1 MLSLIELQNKKVEA
15 KRKKYEKDE
24 MDAYLE
30 LVFDNYKQLTEENA
44 KLTEQLR
51 NKERQMQAERDDL
64 TSKIKTLSDG
74 VQYYRS
80 IETTL
85 QKALILAEKTSKET
99 KDAAILKA
107 ESIEKAAH
115 LHADKIINNAEE
127 EYQKIRE
134 KSMQLIQQFNQ
145 YKLQLKEAASAQ
157 LQLVEGSEFDIHKPE
172 DLDTSKAAGEET
184 VSTHEKPEGTVKD
197 SRADTT
203 AESTPAEEK
212 DNEVTVAPQPVKT
225 EEKQIAPKTTE
236 MSEEDRTAEILSAD
250 TIDLRDTLEAV
261 KEQEPEV
268 QPQEPKEETQP
279 EVSAEE
285 AAETAKEEAKE
296 EKETVKIPEEPVKTV
311 TEAAVTTPVE
321 ATPVKPI
328 DVTFTSMDDEPKE
341 KEEPKAM
348 VQIEAEDKVAKNED
362 LVPTLDSLLQD
373 LNMNNKEKKTD
384 DPIEFLGSVDFLSIY
399 KMERNID

>member
-51 NKERQMQAERDDL
+51 NKERQMQAERDDFN
-64 TSKIKTLSDG
+64 TKIKTLSDG

-172 DLDTSKAAGEET
+172 DLDSSKAAGEET
-184 VSTHEKPEGTVKD
+184 VSTQEKPEGTVKD

-203 AESTPAEEK
+203 AESTSAEEK

-261 KEQEPEV
+261 KEQKPEV

-285 AAETAKEEAKE
+285 AKAKK
-296 EKETVKIPEEPVKTV
+296 EKEMVKIPEEPVKTV

-384 DPIEFLGSVDFLSIY
+384 DPFEFLGSVDF
-399 KMERNID
+399 

>member
-51 NKERQMQAERDDL
+51 NKEREMQAERDDL
-64 TSKIKTLSDG
+64 NTKIKTLSDG

-184 VSTHEKPEGTVKD
+184 VSTQEKPEGTVKD
-197 SRADTT
+197 SRADTK

-212 DNEVTVAPQPVKT
+212 DNEITVAAEPVKA
-225 EEKQIAPKTTE
+225 EENQIAPKTTE

-261 KEQEPEV
+261 KEQEPEIP
-268 QPQEPKEETQP
+268 PQEQQEKTQP
-279 EVSAEE
+279 EVPAEE
-285 AAETAKEEAKE
+285 AAETVKEEAKE
-296 EKETVKIPEEPVKTV
+296 EKETVKIPEESVKTV
-311 TEAAVTTPVE
+311 TEAAVTTPVN

-328 DVTFTSMDDEPKE
+328 DVTFTSMDDELEE
-341 KEEPKAM
+341 KEQPKTVDQLEP
-348 VQIEAEDKVAKNED
+348 EDKVAKNED

-384 DPIEFLGSVDFLSIY
+384 DPFEFLGSVDF
-399 KMERNID
+399 

>member
-51 NKERQMQAERDDL
+51 NKEREMQAERDDL
-64 TSKIKTLSDG
+64 NSKIKTLSDG

-172 DLDTSKAAGEET
+172 DLDASKAAGEET
-184 VSTHEKPEGTVKD
+184 VSTQEKPEGTVND
-197 SRADTT
+197 SQADTA

-212 DNEVTVAPQPVKT
+212 AGEVTVAAEPVKA
-225 EEKQIAPKTTE
+225 EEKQITPKTTE

-268 QPQEPKEETQP
+268 QPQEPQEKTQP

-285 AAETAKEEAKE
+285 AAETAKEAAKE

-328 DVTFTSMDDEPKE
+328 DVTFTSMDDELEE
-341 KEEPKAM
+341 KEQPKTVDQLEP
-348 VQIEAEDKVAKNED
+348 EDKVTKNED

-384 DPIEFLGSVDFLSIY
+384 DPFEFLGSVDF
-399 KMERNID
+399 

>member
-145 YKLQLKEAASAQ
+145 LKEAASAQ

-184 VSTHEKPEGTVKD
+184 VSTQEKPEGTVKD

-341 KEEPKAM
+341 KEQPKA
-348 VQIEAEDKVAKNED
+348 VNQLEPEDKVAKNED

-384 DPIEFLGSVDFLSIY
+384 DPFEFLGSVDF
-399 KMERNID
+399 

>member
-51 NKERQMQAERDDL
+51 NKEREMQAERDDL
-64 TSKIKTLSDG
+64 NSKIKTLSDG

-172 DLDTSKAAGEET
+172 DLDASKAAGEET
-184 VSTHEKPEGTVKD
+184 VSTQEKPEGTVND
-197 SRADTT
+197 SQADT
-203 AESTPAEEK
+203 AVESTPAEEK
-212 DNEVTVAPQPVKT
+212 DNEVTVVAEQVKA
-225 EEKQIAPKTTE
+225 EEKQITPKTTE

-261 KEQEPEV
+261 KGQEPEV
-268 QPQEPKEETQP
+268 QPQEPQEKTQP

-311 TEAAVTTPVE
+311 TEAVVTTPVE

-328 DVTFTSMDDEPKE
+328 DVTFTSMDDELEE
-341 KEEPKAM
+341 KEQPKTVDQLEP
-348 VQIEAEDKVAKNED
+348 EDKVAKNED

-384 DPIEFLGSVDFLSIY
+384 DPFEFLGSVDF
-399 KMERNID
+399 

>member
-51 NKERQMQAERDDL
+51 NKEREMQAERDDL
-64 TSKIKTLSDG
+64 NSKIKTLSDG

-172 DLDTSKAAGEET
+172 DLDASKAAGEET
-184 VSTHEKPEGTVKD
+184 VSTQEKPEGTVND
-197 SRADTT
+197 SQADTA

-212 DNEVTVAPQPVKT
+212 AGEVTVAAEPVKA
-225 EEKQIAPKTTE
+225 EEKQITPKTTE

-268 QPQEPKEETQP
+268 QPQEPQEKTQP

-321 ATPVKPI
+321 ATPIKPI
-328 DVTFTSMDDEPKE
+328 DVTFTSMDDELEE
-341 KEEPKAM
+341 KEQPKTVDQLEP
-348 VQIEAEDKVAKNED
+348 EDKVAKNED

-384 DPIEFLGSVDFLSIY
+384 DPFEFLGSVDF
-399 KMERNID
+399 

>member
-184 VSTHEKPEGTVKD
+184 VSTQEKPEGTVKD

-285 AAETAKEEAKE
+285 AAETAKEKAKE

-328 DVTFTSMDDEPKE
+328 DVTFTSMDDELEE
-341 KEEPKAM
+341 KEQSKAVDQFEP
-348 VQIEAEDKVAKNED
+348 EDKVAKNED
-362 LVPTLDSLLQD
+362 LVPTLDSMLQD

-384 DPIEFLGSVDFLSIY
+384 DPFEFLGSVDF
-399 KMERNID
+399 

>member
-184 VSTHEKPEGTVKD
+184 VSTQEKPEGTVKD
-197 SRADTT
+197 SQADTT

-296 EKETVKIPEEPVKTV
+296 EKETVKIPEESVKTV

-384 DPIEFLGSVDFLSIY
+384 DPFEFLGSVDF
-399 KMERNID
+399 

>member
-184 VSTHEKPEGTVKD
+184 VSTQEKPEGTVKD
-197 SRADTT
+197 SQADTT

-348 VQIEAEDKVAKNED
+348 VQIEVEDKVAKNED

-384 DPIEFLGSVDFLSIY
+384 DPFEFLGSVDF
-399 KMERNID
+399 

>member
-51 NKERQMQAERDDL
+51 NKERQMQAERDDFN
-64 TSKIKTLSDG
+64 TKIKTLSDG

-184 VSTHEKPEGTVKD
+184 VSTQEKPEGTVKD

-212 DNEVTVAPQPVKT
+212 DNEVTVAPQPVRT

-250 TIDLRDTLEAV
+250 TIDLRDTLQAV

-268 QPQEPKEETQP
+268 QPQELKEETQP

-311 TEAAVTTPVE
+311 TEAAVTTPVN

-328 DVTFTSMDDEPKE
+328 DVTFTSMDDELEE
-341 KEEPKAM
+341 KEQPKTVDQLEP
-348 VQIEAEDKVAKNED
+348 EDKVAKNED

-384 DPIEFLGSVDFLSIY
+384 DPFEFLGSVDF
-399 KMERNID
+399 

>member
-115 LHADKIINNAEE
+115 LHTDKIINNAEE

-184 VSTHEKPEGTVKD
+184 VSTQEKPEGTVKD
-197 SRADTT
+197 SQADTT

-384 DPIEFLGSVDFLSIY
+384 DPFEFLGSVDF
-399 KMERNID
+399 

>member
-51 NKERQMQAERDDL
+51 NKERQMQAERDDFN
-64 TSKIKTLSDG
+64 TKIKTLSDG

-172 DLDTSKAAGEET
+172 DLDSSKAAGEEI
-184 VSTHEKPEGTVKD
+184 VSTQEKPEGTVKD

-261 KEQEPEV
+261 KEQKPEV

-285 AAETAKEEAKE
+285 AKK
-296 EKETVKIPEEPVKTV
+296 EKEMVKIPEEPVKTV

-384 DPIEFLGSVDFLSIY
+384 DPFEFLGSVDF
-399 KMERNID
+399 

>member
-184 VSTHEKPEGTVKD
+184 VSTQEKPEGTVKD

-373 LNMNNKEKKTD
+373 LNMNNQEKKTY
-384 DPIEFLGSVDFLSIY
+384 DPFEFLGSVDF
-399 KMERNID
+399 

>member
-184 VSTHEKPEGTVKD
+184 VSTQEKPEGTVKD
-197 SRADTT
+197 SQADTT

-250 TIDLRDTLEAV
+250 TIDLRDTLQAV

-384 DPIEFLGSVDFLSIY
+384 DPFEFLGSVDF
-399 KMERNID
+399 

>member
-184 VSTHEKPEGTVKD
+184 VSTQEKPEGTVKD
-197 SRADTT
+197 SQADTT

-285 AAETAKEEAKE
+285 AAETAKEEAKK

-341 KEEPKAM
+341 KEQPKA
-348 VQIEAEDKVAKNED
+348 VNQLEPEDKVAKNED

-384 DPIEFLGSVDFLSIY
+384 DPFEFLGSVDF
-399 KMERNID
+399 

>member
-51 NKERQMQAERDDL
+51 NKEREMQAERDDL
-64 TSKIKTLSDG
+64 NSKIKTLSDG

-134 KSMQLIQQFNQ
+134 KSMHLIQQFNQ

-172 DLDTSKAAGEET
+172 DLDTPEDAVEET
-184 VSTHEKPEGTVKD
+184 VSTQE
-197 SRADTT
+197 
-203 AESTPAEEK
+203 TPAEAVNDSQADTAAESASAEAK
-212 DNEVTVAPQPVKT
+212 AGEVTAAAEPVKE
-225 EEKQIAPKTTE
+225 EEKPAAPKAPE

-268 QPQEPKEETQP
+268 QPQEPQEESQP
-279 EVSAEE
+279 ETPAEE
-285 AAETAKEEAKE
+285 VTETPKAEDKEA
-296 EKETVKIPEEPVKTV
+296 EKAPEEPVKTV

-328 DVTFTSMDDEPKE
+328 DVTFTSMDDEPEEKE
-341 KEEPKAM
+341 KPKAM
-348 VQIEAEDKVAKNED
+348 EQLEPEDKVTKNED

-384 DPIEFLGSVDFLSIY
+384 DPFEFLGSVDF
-399 KMERNID
+399 

>member
-51 NKERQMQAERDDL
+51 NKERQMQEERDDL

-184 VSTHEKPEGTVKD
+184 VSTQEKPEGTVKD
-197 SRADTT
+197 SQADTT

-384 DPIEFLGSVDFLSIY
+384 DPFEFLGSVDF
-399 KMERNID
+399 

>member
-51 NKERQMQAERDDL
+51 NKEREMQAERDDL
-64 TSKIKTLSDG
+64 NTKIKTLSDG

-184 VSTHEKPEGTVKD
+184 VSTQEKPEGTVKD
-197 SRADTT
+197 SQADTT
-203 AESTPAEEK
+203 AESTPVEEK

-261 KEQEPEV
+261 KEQQPEV

-285 AAETAKEEAKE
+285 TAETAKEKAKE

-311 TEAAVTTPVE
+311 TEAAVTTPVK

-328 DVTFTSMDDEPKE
+328 DVTFTSMDDELEE
-341 KEEPKAM
+341 KEQPKA
-348 VQIEAEDKVAKNED
+348 VDQLEPEDKVAKNED

-384 DPIEFLGSVDFLSIY
+384 DPFEFLGSVDF
-399 KMERNID
+399 

>member
-51 NKERQMQAERDDL
+51 NKERQMQAERDDFN
-64 TSKIKTLSDG
+64 TKIKTLSDG

-172 DLDTSKAAGEET
+172 DLDSSKAAGEET
-184 VSTHEKPEGTVKD
+184 VSTQEKPEGTVKD

-261 KEQEPEV
+261 KEQKPEV

-285 AAETAKEEAKE
+285 AKK
-296 EKETVKIPEEPVKTV
+296 EKETVKIPEEPVKKV

-328 DVTFTSMDDEPKE
+328 DVTFTSMADEPKE

-384 DPIEFLGSVDFLSIY
+384 DPFEFLGSVDF
-399 KMERNID
+399 

>member
-184 VSTHEKPEGTVKD
+184 VSTQEKPEGTVKD

-212 DNEVTVAPQPVKT
+212 DNEVTVARQPVKT

-341 KEEPKAM
+341 KEQPKA
-348 VQIEAEDKVAKNED
+348 VNQLEPEDKVAKNED

-384 DPIEFLGSVDFLSIY
+384 DPFEFLGSVDF
-399 KMERNID
+399 

>member
-51 NKERQMQAERDDL
+51 NKEREMQAERDDL
-64 TSKIKTLSDG
+64 NSKIKTLSDG

-145 YKLQLKEAASAQ
+145 YKLQLKEAARAQ

-172 DLDTSKAAGEET
+172 DLDASKAAGEET
-184 VSTHEKPEGTVKD
+184 VSTQEKPEGTVND
-197 SRADTT
+197 SQADTA

-212 DNEVTVAPQPVKT
+212 AGEVTVAAEPVKA
-225 EEKQIAPKTTE
+225 EEKQITPKTTE

-268 QPQEPKEETQP
+268 QPQEPQEKTQP

-328 DVTFTSMDDEPKE
+328 DVTFTSMDDELEE
-341 KEEPKAM
+341 KEQPKTVDQLEP
-348 VQIEAEDKVAKNED
+348 EDKVAKNED

-384 DPIEFLGSVDFLSIY
+384 DPFEFLGSVDF
-399 KMERNID
+399 

>member
-51 NKERQMQAERDDL
+51 NKEREMQAERDDL
-64 TSKIKTLSDG
+64 NSKIKTLSDG

-184 VSTHEKPEGTVKD
+184 VSTQEKPEGTVND
-197 SRADTT
+197 SQADTA

-212 DNEVTVAPQPVKT
+212 AGEVTVAAEPVKA
-225 EEKQIAPKTTE
+225 EEKQITPKTTE

-268 QPQEPKEETQP
+268 QPQEPQEKTQP

-328 DVTFTSMDDEPKE
+328 DVTFTSMDDKLEE
-341 KEEPKAM
+341 KEQPKTVDQLEP
-348 VQIEAEDKVAKNED
+348 EDKVAKNED

-384 DPIEFLGSVDFLSIY
+384 DPFEFLGSVDF
-399 KMERNID
+399 

>member
-184 VSTHEKPEGTVKD
+184 VSTQEKPEGTVKD
-197 SRADTT
+197 SQADTT

-321 ATPVKPI
+321 ATPVKTI

-384 DPIEFLGSVDFLSIY
+384 DPFEFLGSVDF
-399 KMERNID
+399 

>member
-51 NKERQMQAERDDL
+51 KKEREMQEERDDL
-64 TSKIKTLSDG
+64 NSKIKTLSDG

-172 DLDTSKAAGEET
+172 DLDAPEESGDETASAQEKLADVVNDASIDPVTENTVAAPENGKD
-184 VSTHEKPEGTVKD
+184 VDVMASTAPEK
-197 SRADTT
+197 
-203 AESTPAEEK
+203 AEEK
-212 DNEVTVAPQPVKT
+212 PTVGKEP
-225 EEKQIAPKTTE
+225 E
-236 MSEEDRTAEILSAD
+236 MDEADRTAEILSAD

-268 QPQEPKEETQP
+268 QPQE
-279 EVSAEE
+279 EVKLEI
-285 AAETAKEEAKE
+285 KE
-296 EKETVKIPEEPVKTV
+296 EKEADKLPEEPVKTV

-328 DVTFTSMDDEPKE
+328 DVTFTSLDEPEE
-341 KEEPKAM
+341 KEQPKAM
-348 VQIEAEDKVAKNED
+348 EQLEPAEKTAKNED

-373 LNMNNKEKKTD
+373 LNMNNKEKKAD
-384 DPIEFLGSVDFLSIY
+384 DPFEFLGSVDF
-399 KMERNID
+399 

>member
-172 DLDTSKAAGEET
+172 DLDSSKAAGEET
-184 VSTHEKPEGTVKD
+184 VSTQEKLEGTVKD
-197 SRADTT
+197 SQADTT

-285 AAETAKEEAKE
+285 AAETAKEEAKK

-341 KEEPKAM
+341 KEQPKA
-348 VQIEAEDKVAKNED
+348 VNQLEPEDKVAKNED

-384 DPIEFLGSVDFLSIY
+384 DPFEFLGSVDF
-399 KMERNID
+399 

>member
-184 VSTHEKPEGTVKD
+184 VSTQEKPEGTVKD
-197 SRADTT
+197 SQKDTT

-328 DVTFTSMDDEPKE
+328 DVTFTSMDDELEE
-341 KEEPKAM
+341 KEQPKA
-348 VQIEAEDKVAKNED
+348 VDQLEPEDKVAKNED

-384 DPIEFLGSVDFLSIY
+384 DPFEFLGSVDF
-399 KMERNID
+399 

>member
-184 VSTHEKPEGTVKD
+184 VSTQEKPEGTVKD
-197 SRADTT
+197 SQADTT

-268 QPQEPKEETQP
+268 
-279 EVSAEE
+279 SAEE

-311 TEAAVTTPVE
+311 AEAAVTTPVE

-384 DPIEFLGSVDFLSIY
+384 DPFEFLGSVDF
-399 KMERNID
+399 

>member
-1 MLSLIELQNKKVEA
+1 MLSLIELQNNKVEA

-51 NKERQMQAERDDL
+51 NKEREMQAERDDL
-64 TSKIKTLSDG
+64 NSKIKTLSDG

-172 DLDTSKAAGEET
+172 DLDSSKAAGEET
-184 VSTHEKPEGTVKD
+184 VSTQEKPEETIKD
-197 SRADTT
+197 SQVDTV

-212 DNEVTVAPQPVKT
+212 DNEITVAAEPVKA
-225 EEKQIAPKTTE
+225 EEKQIASKTAE

-261 KEQEPEV
+261 KEQEPDI
-268 QPQEPKEETQP
+268 QPQEQQEKTQP
-279 EVSAEE
+279 EVPAEE
-285 AAETAKEEAKE
+285 AVETVKEEVKE
-296 EKETVKIPEEPVKTV
+296 EKETVKIPEESVKTV
-311 TEAAVTTPVE
+311 TEAVVTTPVD

-328 DVTFTSMDDEPKE
+328 DVTFTSMDDELEE
-341 KEEPKAM
+341 KEQPKT
-348 VQIEAEDKVAKNED
+348 VDQLKPEDKVAKNED

-384 DPIEFLGSVDFLSIY
+384 DPFEFLGSVDF
-399 KMERNID
+399 

>member
-51 NKERQMQAERDDL
+51 NKEREMQAERDDL
-64 TSKIKTLSDG
+64 NTKIKTLSDG

-184 VSTHEKPEGTVKD
+184 VSTQEKPEGTVKD
-197 SRADTT
+197 SQADTT
-203 AESTPAEEK
+203 AESTPVEEK

-384 DPIEFLGSVDFLSIY
+384 DPFEFLGSVDF
-399 KMERNID
+399 

>member
-51 NKERQMQAERDDL
+51 NKEREMQAERDDL
-64 TSKIKTLSDG
+64 NSKIKTLSDG

-172 DLDTSKAAGEET
+172 DLDSSKAAGEET
-184 VSTHEKPEGTVKD
+184 VSTQEKPEGTVKD
-197 SRADTT
+197 SQADTV

-212 DNEVTVAPQPVKT
+212 DHQITVAAEPVKA
-225 EEKQIAPKTTE
+225 EEKQIASKTAE

-268 QPQEPKEETQP
+268 PPQEQQEKTQP
-279 EVSAEE
+279 EVPAEE
-285 AAETAKEEAKE
+285 AAETVKEEAKE
-296 EKETVKIPEEPVKTV
+296 EKETVKIPEESVKAV
-311 TEAAVTTPVE
+311 TEAAVTTPVD

-328 DVTFTSMDDEPKE
+328 DVTFTSMDDALEE
-341 KEEPKAM
+341 KEQPKTVDQLEP
-348 VQIEAEDKVAKNED
+348 EDKVAKNED

-384 DPIEFLGSVDFLSIY
+384 DPFEFLGSVDF
-399 KMERNID
+399 

>member
-64 TSKIKTLSDG
+64 NTKIKTLSDG

-172 DLDTSKAAGEET
+172 DLDSSKAAGEET
-184 VSTHEKPEGTVKD
+184 VSTQEKPEGTVKD
-197 SRADTT
+197 SRADTK

-212 DNEVTVAPQPVKT
+212 DNEITVAAEPVKA

-261 KEQEPEV
+261 KEQEPEIP
-268 QPQEPKEETQP
+268 PQEQQEKTQP
-279 EVSAEE
+279 EVPAEE
-285 AAETAKEEAKE
+285 AAETVKEEAKE
-296 EKETVKIPEEPVKTV
+296 EKETVKIPEESVKTV
-311 TEAAVTTPVE
+311 TEAAVTTPVN

-328 DVTFTSMDDEPKE
+328 DVTFTSMDDELEE
-341 KEEPKAM
+341 KEQPKTVDQLEP
-348 VQIEAEDKVAKNED
+348 EDKVAKNED

-384 DPIEFLGSVDFLSIY
+384 DPFEFLGSVDF
-399 KMERNID
+399 

>member
-51 NKERQMQAERDDL
+51 NKEREMQAERDDL
-64 TSKIKTLSDG
+64 NSKIKTLSDG

-172 DLDTSKAAGEET
+172 DLDSSKAAGEET
-184 VSTHEKPEGTVKD
+184 VSTQEKPEGTVKD
-197 SRADTT
+197 SQADTT

-212 DNEVTVAPQPVKT
+212 DHQITVAAEPVKA
-225 EEKQIAPKTTE
+225 EEKQIASKTAE

-268 QPQEPKEETQP
+268 PPQEQQEKTQP
-279 EVSAEE
+279 EVPAEE
-285 AAETAKEEAKE
+285 AAETVKEEAKE
-296 EKETVKIPEEPVKTV
+296 EKETVKIPEESVKTV
-311 TEAAVTTPVE
+311 TEAAVTTPVD

-328 DVTFTSMDDEPKE
+328 DVTFTSMDDELEE
-341 KEEPKAM
+341 KEQPKTVDQLEP
-348 VQIEAEDKVAKNED
+348 EDKVAKNED

-384 DPIEFLGSVDFLSIY
+384 DPFEFLGSVDF
-399 KMERNID
+399 

>member
-184 VSTHEKPEGTVKD
+184 VSTQEKPEGTVKD
-197 SRADTT
+197 SQADTT

-348 VQIEAEDKVAKNED
+348 VQLEPEDKVAKNED

-384 DPIEFLGSVDFLSIY
+384 DPFEFLGSVDF
-399 KMERNID
+399 

>member
-184 VSTHEKPEGTVKD
+184 VSTQEKPEGTVKD
-197 SRADTT
+197 SQADTT

-348 VQIEAEDKVAKNED
+348 VQIEAEDKVANNED

-384 DPIEFLGSVDFLSIY
+384 DPFEFLGSVDF
-399 KMERNID
+399 